1 MSIDDEKLA
10 EETLQQMRV
19 SYKKELSQIY
29 KMSTMQRKIAPSAS
43 TSKQYEKMRQ
53 DIEALKKKYNINY

>member
-19 SYKKELSQIY
+19 SYKKNS
-29 KMSTMQRKIAPSAS
+29 
-43 TSKQYEKMRQ
+43 
-53 DIEALKKKYNINY
+53 LKYIKCQLCKER

>member
-29 KMSTMQRKIAPSAS
+29 KMLTMQRKIAPSAS

-53 DIEALKKKYNINY
+53 DIEALKKKYSINY